1 MRPSPRWRLVLP
13 AVLAALVPL
22 AAAVVVG
29 GMTPAGVPGTV
40 RLAVH
45 AVWAAAPFVAVAAL
59 VAAKPGL
66 RPAFGLAAAVGL
78 GLTAAGWGWL
88 AAAVTRGSGWAA
100 LGAATVPLAL
110 PVAAASVM
118 ITVVAVRTSF
128 AGGPGPR

>member
-1 MRPSPRWRLVLP
+1 MRVSPRWRLVVP

-22 AAAVVVG
+22 GAAVAVG
-29 GMTPAGVPGTV
+29 GVAPAGVPGAV
-40 RLAVH
+40 RLVVH
-45 AVWAAAPFVAVAAL
+45 AVWAAAPFVAIAAL
-59 VAAKPGL
+59 VVAKPGL

-78 GLTAAGWGWL
+78 ALVAAGWGWL
-88 AAAVTRGSGWAA
+88 AVAVARGSPWSG